1 MRLLATRVD
10 GRPAGDLALKIKP
23 DHGKKLADSS
33 QLFPWAEKRASCSAD
48 IENLLVFYCCVNFVL
63 TLQHFPAVTC
73 G

>member
-10 GRPAGDLALKIKP
+10 GRPAGNLALKIKP
-23 DHGKKLADSS
+23 DPRQKNLPTRLNSS
-33 QLFPWAEKRASCSAD
+33 RGRRNARSAD
-48 IENLLVFYCCVNFVL
+48 IENLLVFYRCVNFVL